1 MFLYFLLALIL
12 VLITFVFGLII
23 VLIGNLNCEK
33 IEMFPELLKNLG
45 LKTTFQTSWFFS
57 LQEQEGA
64 TLLVSAK
71 FTIVSV
77 RNIYLQFEEVVSLPS
92 MKHVL

>member
-1 MFLYFLLALIL
+1 
-12 VLITFVFGLII
+12 
-23 VLIGNLNCEK
+23 
-33 IEMFPELLKNLG
+33 LG
-45 LKTTFQTSWFFS
+45 LKTIFQTSWFFS

-77 RNIYLQFEEVVSLPS
+77 RNIYLQFEEVSFSALPET
-92 MKHVL
+92 